1 MAKSKILVKV
11 EGRKYHKV
19 YPFWKKFLTEL
30 KTKSNGAEGRSN

>member
-19 YPFWKKFLTEL
+19 YPFWKKFLNEL
-30 KTKSNGAEGRSN
+30 KTKDNEAEKR

>member
-19 YPFWKKFLTEL
+19 YPFWTKFLNEI
-30 KTKSNGAEGRSN
+30 KTKSNETEKR

>member
-19 YPFWKKFLTEL
+19 YPFWAKFLNEL

>member
-19 YPFWKKFLTEL
+19 YPFWKKFLNEL
-30 KTKSNGAEGRSN
+30 KTKSNETEKR

>member
-19 YPFWKKFLTEL
+19 YPFW
-30 KTKSNGAEGRSN
+30 TKVFKRTKN